1 MSLKAV
7 SKGRVTPGG
16 ALPVTLG
23 VALLLTTGCMWP
35 AGTPVQ
41 YTYQLNAE
49 RPNPAG
55 HTQTSLRDAVLLVE
69 RPQPNPGFG
78 TARMAYLER
87 PHELQYFAVN
97 EWADSPARM
106 LLPLLIETLQN
117 RGSWRAVVQAPSAV
131 RADYRLVTEHVL
143 LQHEFTRKP
152 SRVRMAWR
160 MQLIAIPSQR
170 VMGIRQFETV
180 QEAPSEDPYGGVV
193 AANRAA
199 ATLLQEVV
207 RWLESYMNAS
217 ITGTREEPARTP

>member
-1 MSLKAV
+1 MSPKAV
-7 SKGRVTPGG
+7 SKGRFTRGG
-16 ALPVTLG
+16 AFPVTLG

-49 RPNPAG
+49 LPNPAG
-55 HTQTSLRDAVLLVE
+55 HNQALPRDAVLLVE

-78 TARMAYLER
+78 TARMTYLER

-106 LLPLLIETLQN
+106 LHPLLVETLQTS
-117 RGSWRAVVQAPSAV
+117 GIWRAVVQTPSAV
-131 RADYRLVTEHVL
+131 PADYRLVTEQVL
-143 LQHEFTRKP
+143 LQHEFTQKP
-152 SRVRMAWR
+152 SQVRMAWR
-160 MQLIAIPSQR
+160 MQLIAIPAQH

-180 QEAPSEDPYGGVV
+180 HDAPSEDPYGGVV

-207 RWLESYMNAS
+207 RWLDTHMNSS